1 MKVLC
6 IIPARSGSKSI
17 KNKNLKKIKN
27 KSLIDISINF
37 AEKLNYID
45 KIIFSSDQK
54 SYLAKAKREKIHL
67 SLRPKKFSTDRSK
80 ILDLIKYEITRE
92 REIFAN
98 KYDAILLLQPTSPF
112 RSKKDFKI
120 AFDILKKDKADTV
133 ITVSEVLNHPDR
145 MMVNSKNFLKPYSK
159 NFSFKNKQELKKIYI
174 RAGSMYFFKIKNIYK
189 FNSILG
195 KKIKG
200 IVVKNKYA
208 INIDSPNELKIAQN
222 LRVSK

>member
-6 IIPARSGSKSI
+6 LIPARSGSKSI
-17 KNKNLKKIKN
+17 KKKNLKKIKN

-45 KIIFSSDQK
+45 KIIFSSDER
-54 SYLAKAKREKIHL
+54 SYLDLAKRKKIHL
-67 SLRPKKFSTDRSK
+67 SLRPKKLSTDRSK
-80 ILDLIKYEITRE
+80 ILDLIKYEITKE
-92 REIFAN
+92 KKMFAN
-98 KYDAILLLQPTSPF
+98 RYDAILLLQPTSPF
-112 RSKKDFKI
+112 RDKKDFKV
-120 AFDILKKDKADTV
+120 AFNILKKNKADTV

-145 MMVNSKNFLKPYSK
+145 MMVNIKNFLKPYSK
-159 NFSFKNKQELKKIYI
+159 NFSFKNKQELEKIYI
-174 RAGSMYFFKIKNIYK
+174 RAGSMYFFKTNNIYK

-200 IVVKNKYA
+200 IVVKDEYA

-222 LRVSK
+222 LKVKR